1 MYGPQDAFITVLDPN
16 NAALVYST
24 YMGGELDDD
33 GRAIAVGTDG
43 KIYYAAS
50 TNSTQFPMEGAGYRQ
65 TLQGSLDIVIGVIDI
80 TKANASSMP
89 YSTYFGGGDL
99 EEVRAIALD
108 ANNQVILTGY
118 TFSDDFP
125 VTSNAIRRTPAGN
138 GDVFISI
145 VNPST
150 PSDFVKYSTYFGG
163 NQGDVAY
170 SVKPD
175 GKGNIY
181 FTGYTLSP
189 NLFTVGAPQPGYGK
203 GINMFVAAIR
213 PGVPGNAGIVFST
226 YLGATATYV
235 GNAVDIG
242 PDGTIYAAGY
252 GQSGLPSANGYFGGV
267 SDAYVVIMQ

>member
-1 MYGPQDAFITVLDPN
+1 
-16 NAALVYST
+16 
-24 YMGGELDDD
+24 MGGELDDD

-163 NQGDVAY
+163 
-170 SVKPD
+170 
-175 GKGNIY
+175 
-181 FTGYTLSP
+181 
-189 NLFTVGAPQPGYGK
+189 
-203 GINMFVAAIR
+203 
-213 PGVPGNAGIVFST
+213 
-226 YLGATATYV
+226 
-235 GNAVDIG
+235 
-242 PDGTIYAAGY
+242 
-252 GQSGLPSANGYFGGV
+252 V
-267 SDAYVVIMQ
+267 SDGYVVIMQ